1 MPTLKIA
8 LILVLILS
16 CNKLFINNGFACN
29 FIEYIYITEPGQRV
43 VPNFSEVSRPSSQDA
58 ICLFP
63 NILLK

>member
-16 CNKLFINNGFACN
+16 CNELFINHGFACN
-29 FIEYIYITEPGQRV
+29 FIEYIYITEPGKRI
-43 VPNFSEVSRPSSQDA
+43 VPNFSEVSGPSSQGA
-58 ICLFP
+58 ICPFS

>member
-8 LILVLILS
+8 LLLVLNLS

-29 FIEYIYITEPGQRV
+29 FIEYIYITEPGQKA
-43 VPNFSEVSRPSSQDA
+43 VPNFSEVSGPSSQGV